1 MPNNYPILLPPFLTP
16 GINPNAGTPVPNNVP
31 QGDPYAELT
40 MLLSKLGTQHTLTP
54 PHQGT
59 LETILNSIASGA
71 AILASP
77 DPGGTLSGQ
86 LKGRQERAD
95 LYNKI
100 NFERQ
105 NNLDLMA
112 IQSAVE
118 KARGIQGEQQQFRK
132 EQREQAYKQ
141 NEAKTEVDIYG
152 KKKQIDIAGK
162 EKEFRIEQNLLQE
175 YEPLINARAKNMAY
189 IQDYPKQRQDS
200 LEWQALARTALPNL
214 DPITAQ
220 TIGDKLSRLD
230 RTELTLE
237 ENDLVKKANQ
247 AINTMFQQEKNV
259 KLGKLKAETYREYQ
273 EGAYAARNKPGS
285 GLSQSPENR
294 FNANYAGAVGSAAAD
309 RAFARF
315 YYKNNTTGQVI
326 TDKDLNA
333 MGILNPESRNF
344 TLMNPQETE
353 AQRAIE
359 VKRAIDAKGQVEQLQ
374 QQQQEVKPSEVPEKV
389 QRALTFAEKE
399 GMTPEQ
405 KRLFLSSAQVGA
417 SPELINKLVPIGG
430 QTTAPTSTFV
440 APKVPTP
447 LVQSQRPRQ
456 VNPPTEEERKA
467 IEDIKKVIEKQR
479 SKRRK

>member
-1 MPNNYPILLPPFLTP
+1 MPDNYPILLPPFLTGNAP
-16 GINPNAGTPVPNNVP
+16 ANPLAVSNNVP
-31 QGDPYAELT
+31 QGDPYADLA
-40 MLLSKLGTQHTLTP
+40 MLLSKLGQQHQLTP

-59 LETILNSIASGA
+59 LQTILDSIASGA

-118 KARGIQGEQQQFRK
+118 KARSIQGEQATFRK

-141 NEAKTEVDIYG
+141 NEAATELKLYG
-152 KKKQIDIAGK
+152 KKKDIDVATK

-175 YEPLINARAKNMAY
+175 YEPLTLARAKNMAY
-189 IQDYPKQRQDS
+189 IQDMPQQRKDS
-200 LEWQALARTALPNL
+200 IDIQVLLRQGIPNL
-214 DPITAQ
+214 DPTTAITIA
-220 TIGDKLSRLD
+220 DKLAKYD
-230 RTELTLE
+230 RTPLTIE

-247 AINTMFQQEKNV
+247 ELTKQSQEERKA
-259 KLGKLKAETYREYQ
+259 KLGKIGAETYREYQ

-285 GLSQSPENR
+285 GLAQSPENR
-294 FNANYAGAVGSAAAD
+294 FNLNYAGAVGAAAAD

-315 YYKNNTTGQVI
+315 YYKNKAGQVI

-333 MGILNPESRNF
+333 MGILNPESRGF
-344 TLMNPQETE
+344 VMMNPQETE

-359 VKRAIDAKGQVEQLQ
+359 VKRAIDAKGQIEQLQ
-374 QQQQEVKPSEVPEKV
+374 QQQQEVNPSDLSSKAQQVLEMGQK
-389 QRALTFAEKE
+389 K
-399 GMTPEQ
+399 GYTPEQ
-405 KRLFLSSAQVGA
+405 IKVNMRANGISD
-417 SPELINKLVPIGG
+417 EEINKLFPQMG
-430 QTTAPTSTFV
+430 QNTLPT
-440 APKVPTP
+440 PKIPTP
-447 LVQSQRPRQ
+447 LIQSQRPRQ
-456 VNPPTEEERKA
+456 VNPPTDEERQA
-467 IEDIKKVIEKQR
+467 FEEIKKMIEKEKN
-479 SKRRK
+479 KRRKK